1 MLILMATIEK
11 RIKGQEEKRRLT
23 HIYIVMANTN
33 SLKVEAPSTSD
44 QLVNKLKINKYT
56 YPCPDFH
63 VTWTKNPL
71 EENNFRVDNKCHIQ
85 RDLRS
90 KLALLTEE
98 IAYKG

>member
-1 MLILMATIEK
+1 MATIEK

-56 YPCPDFH
+56 H
-63 VTWTKNPL
+63 T
-71 EENNFRVDNKCHIQ
+71 
-85 RDLRS
+85 
-90 KLALLTEE
+90 LALIFMLHGQKKIPHKKTIFELTIRATYRE
-98 IAYKG
+98 I

>member
-1 MLILMATIEK
+1 MLMATIEK
-11 RIKGQEEKRRLT
+11 HIKGQEEKRRLT
-23 HIYIVMANTN
+23 HIFSVMANTN

-56 YPCPDFH
+56 YTLALIFMLH
-63 VTWTKNPL
+63 GQKNPS
-71 EENNFRVDNKCHIQ
+71 EENNFRVDNKSHIQ

-98 IAYKG
+98 IAYEG

>member
-1 MLILMATIEK
+1 MATIEK
-11 RIKGQEEKRRLT
+11 HIKGQEEKRRLT
-23 HIYIVMANTN
+23 HIFSLMANTN

-56 YPCPDFH
+56 YTLALIFIYGQ
-63 VTWTKNPL
+63 KNPS
-71 EENNFRVDNKCHIQ
+71 EENNFRVDNKSHIQ

-98 IAYKG
+98 IAYEG

>member
-56 YPCPDFH
+56 YPYPDFH
-63 VTWTKNPL
+63 VTWTKKSNRRKQ
-71 EENNFRVDNKCHIQ
+71 F
-85 RDLRS
+85 S
-90 KLALLTEE
+90 S
-98 IAYKG
+98 

>member
-1 MLILMATIEK
+1 MATIEK
-11 RIKGQEEKRRLT
+11 HIKGQEEKRRLT
-23 HIYIVMANTN
+23 HIFSAMANTN

-63 VTWTKNPL
+63 VTWTKNST
-71 EENNFRVDNKCHIQ
+71 EGNNFQVDNKSHIQ

-98 IAYKG
+98 IAYEG